1 MNTNDANNPMN
12 TGTGAGAN
20 YGTSNTGTG
29 LGNSGITS
37 NESTSYNAGTGY
49 SSATGGSTSSDAT
62 ELDSTNRKPLSTTS
76 TTVPTNSTDPDAR
89 PGDDYSAT
97 QKGAHIAGDA
107 GAVVGRGI
115 DAVQNTTDRA
125 AHAVKDAF
133 TGEND
138 SYDGDHS
145 KDTNY
150 NKRSDFSNSDYKQH
164 NTVSN
169 SLGTDSS
176 RPGDDYSATAKG
188 AAVAGTAGAVVG
200 RGIDAVQ
207 NTTDRAAHAVKD
219 AFTGD
224 NDSYDYKE
232 GSTTSG
238 IFRDR
243 SSAEKAYHSLHER
256 GYHKDDVH
264 LMMSDETRKAQFNDE
279 YDAERTELGDKAM
292 EGAGVGSAIGGTAGA
307 IIGAIAAIGTSVA
320 LPGLGLIIAGPLAAA
335 LAGAGAGGL
344 TGGLVGALVGSGI
357 PEEHAAEY
365 EQGIKDGGIVMGV
378 KPRNAED
385 AKYFEEQFKN
395 SNADKVYRY

>member
-1 MNTNDANNPMN
+1 MNTNDANNPLN
-12 TGTGAGAN
+12 SGTGAGAN

-29 LGNSGITS
+29 LGNSGNLS
-37 NESTSYNAGTGY
+37 NESTSYSGTDEY
-49 SSATGGSTSSDAT
+49 SKTASSDG
-62 ELDSTNRKPLSTTS
+62 TT
-76 TTVPTNSTDPDAR
+76 PTNSTDTSSR

-97 QKGAHIAGDA
+97 AKGAAVAGSA
-107 GAVVGRGI
+107 GAAVGRGV

-133 TGEND
+133 TGQ
-138 SYDGDHS
+138 S
-145 KDTNY
+145 
-150 NKRSDFSNSDYKQH
+150 
-164 NTVSN
+164 
-169 SLGTDSS
+169 
-176 RPGDDYSATAKG
+176 
-188 AAVAGTAGAVVG
+188 
-200 RGIDAVQ
+200 
-207 NTTDRAAHAVKD
+207 
-219 AFTGD
+219 
-224 NDSYDYKE
+224 DSYDYQQ

-243 SSAEKAYHSLHER
+243 DSAEKAYQSLHER
-256 GYHKDDVH
+256 GYGKDDVN
-264 LMMSDETRKAQFNDE
+264 LMMSDDTRKNQFNDQ
-279 YDAERTELGDKAM
+279 YDAQRTELGDKAM

-365 EQGIKDGGIVMGV
+365 EQGIKNGGIVMGV

-385 AKYFEEQFKN
+385 AKYFEEQFKTN
-395 SNADKVYRY
+395 NADKVYRY